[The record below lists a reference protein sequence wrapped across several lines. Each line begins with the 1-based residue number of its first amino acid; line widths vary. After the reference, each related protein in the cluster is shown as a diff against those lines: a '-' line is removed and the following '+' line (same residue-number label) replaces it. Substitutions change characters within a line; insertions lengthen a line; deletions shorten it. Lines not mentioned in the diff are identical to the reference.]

1 MKNLIKFS
9 IVMVVLCITACTQT
23 FENTSNEVQ
32 KKAQGRLV
40 MKVGN
45 ESRTIKPTIGESDV
59 KTAVLTANGN
69 EIKSWSDDNIIS
81 QIQDTEDILLDV
93 GNYDFTMIF
102 RNADDIDIL
111 TASTS
116 QGIVAGDN
124 ILDFDMKPVTNGYG
138 NISITL
144 TWDVASGINKIKAGL
159 YDIATNDSLE
169 GFGDRELEIT
179 TSNEQI
185 PTALYSLSQVPVGQY
200 IIKFKIYAGET
211 YEKHLNTLSEVINV
225 AAGITTS
232 SQITLSQIN
241 TQYLIT
247 YNLND
252 GAWAEN
258 FTPTYNRNANKKITL
273 PTANDITREGY
284 EFGGWYDNDNNKITE
299 IPSDIAQNISVTAK
313 WLQLY
318 TIKYNLNGGINAES
332 NPTSYTV
339 ETETITLGA
348 PTKNDTNS
356 TFLGWYN
363 DSGESITEIKPSETV
378 ANITVTARWSTTCT
392 ADNVSSV
399 ITSLSGDGPH
409 DIVVQGGITSDTI
422 TTIKSAL
429 DTLKQNNSTAK
440 VNLNLSET
448 TGLTSIG
455 ESAFSYCTNLTSII
469 IPYGVTSIGDSA
481 FSHCSQL
488 ISITFPESVTT
499 IGNNVFDACS
509 ELTSFI
515 VHESNQNFSTLEDGK
530 ILCDKNK
537 ETLIAYPSAKGYV
550 TILNGIKTIAGN
562 AFIECKELTE
572 ISIPDS
578 VTTICDGAFAN
589 TGFISVSLPDSIT
602 EIGINVFF
610 GCSSLETVKL
620 PNRITSIPN
629 GTFFVCSSLSNIEI
643 PDDVTSIGGDAFSYC
658 NSVRTL
664 VIGNGLTSFDYLPI
678 TSALE
683 SITIGDGITEIGDNK
698 FYEFTNLRSVTIGSG
713 VTKIGTSAF
722 ENCTGLTSVT
732 IPDNVTSI
740 GYRAFENCN
749 SVKTLVTGKG
759 LTSLDYLPITSA
771 LESITIGENIT
782 SIANDRF
789 YYCQSLESVEI
800 PDKVTS
806 IGSKAF
812 YACINLKNVT
822 IGNGV
827 KTIGESAF
835 QECNSLESVKIPDSV
850 TSIGKNA
857 FHKCYDLTTVE
868 IGSGV
873 ETIGDYAF
881 YRCDTLTRFI
891 VNTENPNYSSSD
903 DGIILCNKE
912 GNTLI
917 AYPTAKDNVEIP
929 NFIKTIGARSFESMT
944 TITSVT
950 IPEGITTIENNAFD
964 KCSGLTSVTFA
975 ENSQLTTIGEFAFY
989 QCTSLTSI
997 DIPDSVTTIGQQAF
1011 NECSSLESVEISEN
1025 AEQLL
1030 ESTFFKCTSLKSVII
1045 PDSVTTVGM
1054 SVFSGCTNL
1063 ESVKIG
1069 AGMTEIGAFMFNGC
1083 GFTSIVIPAK
1093 ITKIGAGAFGASKL
1107 EIVNYTGSET
1117 QWNSIPID
1125 YTYDNGC
1132 LQNATINYEYTGN

>member
-81 QIQDTEDILLDV
+81 QIQDTGDILLDV

-102 RNADDIDIL
+102 RNADNIDIL

-144 TWDVASGINKIKAGL
+144 TWDADGGINKIKAGL
-159 YDIATNDSLE
+159 YDIATNEPLE

-179 TSNEQI
+179 TSNEQKS
-185 PTALYSLSQVPVGQY
+185 TATYSPSEVPVGQY

-211 YEKHLNTLSEVINV
+211 AEKLLNTLSEVINV

-247 YNLND
+247 YSLND
-252 GAWAEN
+252 GAWADN
-258 FTPTYNRNANKKITL
+258 FTPTYNHNANEKIIL

-284 EFGGWYDNDNNKITE
+284 EFGGWYDDDNNRITE
-299 IPSDIAQNISVTAK
+299 IPSDTAKNISVIAK

-318 TIKYNLNGGINAES
+318 IITYNLNGGINAES

-339 ETETITLGA
+339 ETETITLA
-348 PTKNDTNS
+348 TPTKDDKS
-356 TFLGWYN
+356 SFLGWYN
-363 DSGESITEIKPSETV
+363 DSGEVIREIKPSETV
-378 ANITVTARWSTTCT
+378 ANITVTARWRTTCT
-392 ADNVSSV
+392 VSDAESV
-399 ITSLSGDGPH
+399 ILALSGEGPH
-409 DIVVQGGITSDTI
+409 DIVVTGEITDVDRDI
-422 TTIKSAL
+422 QAIKDGL
-429 DTLKQNNSTAK
+429 IHNPDKKVK
-440 VNLNLSET
+440 VNLDLSGT
-448 TGLTSIG
+448 TGWNSFSTY
-455 ESAFSYCTNLTSII
+455 AFEGRDNLISII
-469 IPYGVTSIGDSA
+469 IPDSVISIGTYAFQNCSNLKSINIPDGVTSIGDYA
-481 FSHCSQL
+481 F
-488 ISITFPESVTT
+488 
-499 IGNNVFDACS
+499 NNCEA
-509 ELTSFI
+509 LTS
-515 VHESNQNFSTLEDGK
+515 VK
-530 ILCDKNK
+530 
-537 ETLIAYPSAKGYV
+537 
-550 TILNGIKTIAGN
+550 
-562 AFIECKELTE
+562 
-572 ISIPDS
+572 IPD
-578 VTTICDGAFAN
+578 N
-589 TGFISVSLPDSIT
+589 
-602 EIGINVFF
+602 
-610 GCSSLETVKL
+610 
-620 PNRITSIPN
+620 
-629 GTFFVCSSLSNIEI
+629 
-643 PDDVTSIGGDAFSYC
+643 VTSIGYCAFENC

-683 SITIGDGITEIGDNK
+683 SITIGDSITEIGDNK

-789 YYCQSLESVEI
+789 YYCQSLESVVI

-835 QECNSLESVKIPDSV
+835 QECNSLESVEIPDSV

-881 YRCDTLTRFI
+881 YRCDILTRFI

-997 DIPDSVTTIGQQAF
+997 DIPDSVTTIEEQAF
-1011 NECSSLESVEISEN
+1011 NECSSLESVEISKN
-1025 AEQLL
+1025 ATQLL

-1045 PDSVTTVGM
+1045 PDSVTTVGS

-1093 ITKIGAGAFGASKL
+1093 ITKIGAGAFGESKL
-1107 EIVNYTGSET
+1107 EIVNYTGSEDE
-1117 QWNSIPID
+1117 WREISID
-1125 YTYDNGC
+1125 YMYDYGC
-1132 LQNATINYEYTGN
+1132 LENATKTYNYTGE

>member
-9 IVMVVLCITACTQT
+9 IVMAVLCITACTQT

-59 KTAVLTANGN
+59 KTAVLTANN
-69 EIKSWSDDNIIS
+69 KEIKSWSGDNIIS
-81 QIQDTEDILLDV
+81 QIQDTGDILLDV

-102 RNADDIDIL
+102 RNADNIDIL

-116 QGIVAGDN
+116 LKIVAGN
-124 ILDFDMKPVTNGYG
+124 NSLVFDMKPVTTGNG

-159 YDIATNDSLE
+159 YYIATNDSLE
-169 GFGDRELEIT
+169 GFGDRELGIT
-179 TSNEQI
+179 TSNEQTR
-185 PTALYSLSQVPVGQY
+185 TATYSPSEVPVGQY

-211 YEKHLNTLSEVINV
+211 AEKLLNTLSEVINV

-247 YNLND
+247 YNPNG
-252 GAWAEN
+252 GAWADN
-258 FTPTYNRNANKKITL
+258 FTPTYNHNANEKIIL

-284 EFGGWYDNDNNKITE
+284 EFAGWYDDDNNKIKE
-299 IPSDIAQNISVTAK
+299 IPSDTTKNISVTAK

-318 TIKYNLNGGINAES
+318 IITYNLNGGENNTN
-332 NPTSYTV
+332 NPASYTV
-339 ETETITLGA
+339 ETETITLA
-348 PTKNDTNS
+348 DPTKNDTNS

-392 ADNVSSV
+392 ISDAESV
-399 ITSLSGDGPH
+399 IRALSGEGPH
-409 DIVVQGGITSDTI
+409 DIVVTGEMNSDFI
-422 TTIKSAL
+422 AVEIKSAL
-429 DTLKQNNSTAK
+429 AEALEDNQNIK
-440 VNLNLSET
+440 VNLDLSQT
-448 TGLTSIG
+448 TGMTEITTYAFEGMSGLSSVILPDSVTSIG
-455 ESAFSYCTNLTSII
+455 TYAFQKCSNLKSIN
-469 IPYGVTSIGDSA
+469 IPDGVTSIGDYA
-481 FSHCSQL
+481 F
-488 ISITFPESVTT
+488 
-499 IGNNVFDACS
+499 NNCEA
-509 ELTSFI
+509 LTS
-515 VHESNQNFSTLEDGK
+515 VK
-530 ILCDKNK
+530 ILDN
-537 ETLIAYPSAKGYV
+537 
-550 TILNGIKTIAGN
+550 
-562 AFIECKELTE
+562 
-572 ISIPDS
+572 
-578 VTTICDGAFAN
+578 
-589 TGFISVSLPDSIT
+589 
-602 EIGINVFF
+602 
-610 GCSSLETVKL
+610 
-620 PNRITSIPN
+620 
-629 GTFFVCSSLSNIEI
+629 
-643 PDDVTSIGGDAFSYC
+643 VTSIGYCAFENC

-683 SITIGDGITEIGDNK
+683 SITIGDSITEIGDNK

-789 YYCQSLESVEI
+789 YYCQSLESVVI

>member
-9 IVMVVLCITACTQT
+9 IVMAVLCITACTQT

-59 KTAVLTANGN
+59 KTAVLTANN
-69 EIKSWSDDNIIS
+69 KEIKSWSGDNIIS
-81 QIQDTEDILLDV
+81 QIQDTGDILLDV

-102 RNADDIDIL
+102 RNADNIDIL

-116 QGIVAGDN
+116 LKIVAGN
-124 ILDFDMKPVTNGYG
+124 NSLVFDMKPVTTGNG

-159 YDIATNDSLE
+159 YYIATNDSLE
-169 GFGDRELEIT
+169 GFGDRELGIT
-179 TSNEQI
+179 TSNEQTR
-185 PTALYSLSQVPVGQY
+185 TATYSPSEVPVGQY

-211 YEKHLNTLSEVINV
+211 AEKLLNTLSEVINV

-247 YNLND
+247 YNPNG
-252 GAWAEN
+252 GAWADN
-258 FTPTYNRNANKKITL
+258 FTPTYNHNANEKIIL

-299 IPSDIAQNISVTAK
+299 IPSDTAKNISVTAK

-318 TIKYNLNGGINAES
+318 TITYNLNGGNNTN

-339 ETETITLGA
+339 ETETITLA
-348 PTKNDTNS
+348 DPTKNDTNS

-392 ADNVSSV
+392 VSDAESV
-399 ITSLSGDGPH
+399 IRALSGEGPH
-409 DIVVQGGITSDTI
+409 DIVVTGEMNSDFI
-422 TTIKSAL
+422 AVEIKSAL
-429 DTLKQNNSTAK
+429 AEALEDNQNIK
-440 VNLNLSET
+440 VNLDLSQT
-448 TGLTSIG
+448 TGMTEITTYAFEGMSGLSSVILPDSVTSIG
-455 ESAFSYCTNLTSII
+455 TYAFQKCSNLKSIN
-469 IPYGVTSIGDSA
+469 IPDGVTSIGDYA
-481 FSHCSQL
+481 F
-488 ISITFPESVTT
+488 
-499 IGNNVFDACS
+499 NNCEA
-509 ELTSFI
+509 LTS
-515 VHESNQNFSTLEDGK
+515 VK
-530 ILCDKNK
+530 ILDN
-537 ETLIAYPSAKGYV
+537 
-550 TILNGIKTIAGN
+550 
-562 AFIECKELTE
+562 
-572 ISIPDS
+572 
-578 VTTICDGAFAN
+578 
-589 TGFISVSLPDSIT
+589 
-602 EIGINVFF
+602 
-610 GCSSLETVKL
+610 
-620 PNRITSIPN
+620 
-629 GTFFVCSSLSNIEI
+629 
-643 PDDVTSIGGDAFSYC
+643 VTSIGYCAFENC

-683 SITIGDGITEIGDNK
+683 SITIGDSITEIGDNK

-789 YYCQSLESVEI
+789 YYCQSLESVVI

-822 IGNGV
+822 IGNSV
-827 KTIGESAF
+827 ESIGESAF
-835 QECNSLESVKIPDSV
+835 QECNSLGSVKIPDSV

-881 YRCDTLTRFI
+881 YRCDILTRFI

-1069 AGMTEIGAFMFNGC
+1069 AGMTEIGNFMFYDC
-1083 GFTSIVIPAK
+1083 KFTSIIIPVEIK
-1093 ITKIGAGAFGASKL
+1093 TIGMGAFGNTTNSQLKT
-1107 EIVNYTGSET
+1107 VNYRGTEEDWSSINITSTYNGSLT
-1117 QWNSIPID
+1117 S
-1125 YTYDNGC
+1125 
-1132 LQNATINYEYTGN
+1132 ATINYNYTGE